1 MTNDSESAII
11 IDVKERKKYQFEKT
25 KSCFVG
31 AKLVIKIF
39 RKFQKKVLTSYSGYV
54 IITTEKKRE
63 TNKNIFKK
71 KIKNLEKSVDK
82 EFSI

>member
-11 IDVKERKKYQFEKT
+11 MNVKERKKYQFEKT

-54 IITTEKKRE
+54 IITTEKRE
-63 TNKNIFKK
+63 KQTKIFSRKK
-71 KIKNLEKSVDK
+71 
-82 EFSI
+82 

>member
-11 IDVKERKKYQFEKT
+11 IDVKEKKKCQFEKT

-39 RKFQKKVLTSYSGYV
+39 RKFQKSIDKLFWICYNNKR
-54 IITTEKKRE
+54 KKRE

-71 KIKNLEKSVDK
+71 KIKNIEKSVDK